1 MNEIFVHLSEY
12 SKHRHPFRQH
22 YESGLDTYIVRL
34 QVEGMCQ
41 ALVDGEI
48 VAIRPGHLLLFQ
60 PGDIYDLRIGLGEE
74 GNAMSGDY
82 YVMSN
87 GPGMR
92 EWWEQKRRPTLTTIV
107 EDSRIQSV
115 WHQIVMEKRRLDGG
129 STAIVTSLVWS
140 LLMLIDRAIEETP
153 DIQSPSAHHA
163 LRMRQYVEEHAYGEL
178 KLHDVAQHTGLS
190 VSRAVHLFKSHFG
203 VSIIG
208 YAQQL
213 RLARAVKLLDHSVL
227 PLEQIALDTGLG
239 SYAYFHR
246 LFRSQYGISPGAYR
260 KQK

>member
-1 MNEIFVHLSEY
+1 MNEINVDLSEY
-12 SKHRHPFRQH
+12 SKHQNPFRQY
-22 YESGLDTYIVRL
+22 YEGGLDTFIVRL

-41 ALVDGEI
+41 ALVEGEI
-48 VAIRPGHLLLFQ
+48 VTIRPGNLLLFQ
-60 PGDIYDLRIGLGEE
+60 PGDIYDLRIGLSEE
-74 GNAMSGDY
+74 GNVMSGDY
-82 YVMSN
+82 YFMSN

-92 EWWEQKRRPTLTTIV
+92 EWWEQKQRPTLTTIV
-107 EDSRIQSV
+107 EDSRIKSV

-129 STAIVTSLVWS
+129 TPAIASSLVWS
-140 LLMLIDRAIEETP
+140 LLLLIDRAIEETP
-153 DIQSPSAHHA
+153 DEQSPAAHHA

-178 KLHDVAQHTGLS
+178 RLHDVAQHTGLS
-190 VSRAVHLFKSHFG
+190 VSRAVHLFKTHFG

-213 RLARAVKLLDHSVL
+213 RLARAVKLLDHSML
-227 PLEQIALDTGLG
+227 SLEQIAADTGLG

-260 KQK
+260 KKR